1 MTPEIAIVDS
11 NTLSCLGLQ
20 NLLEEIIP
28 TAIIRSFRSFGELM
42 DDTPD
47 MYVHYLISSQ
57 IYFEHTAFFLERKP
71 KTIVLVNGETVPQLS
86 GMPTLN
92 IYQDEQNLAK
102 NILQLRQYGNQYRQ
116 NHGKPAPA
124 RSAGADYQRSHQQG
138 DCRQTEHQPDHRHLT
153 PQEYHREAGYQVRV
167 RADYLCR
174 DARICG
180 SGQNIILQPDTSEA
194 KSFQKNFA
202 PISVL
207 MC

>member
-47 MYVHYLISSQ
+47 MYVHYFISSQ

-124 RSAGADYQRSHQQG
+124 RHSDMAINTAAGHKR
-138 DCRQTEHQPDHRHLT
+138 
-153 PQEYHREAGYQVRV
+153 
-167 RADYLCR
+167 
-174 DARICG
+174 
-180 SGQNIILQPDTSEA
+180 
-194 KSFQKNFA
+194 
-202 PISVL
+202 
-207 MC
+207 

>member
-47 MYVHYLISSQ
+47 MYVHYFISSQ

-102 NILQLRQYGNQYRQ
+102 NILQLRQYGNQTKPRKAGTRQ
-116 NHGKPAPA
+116 TLGYGNKYSRRARPFRPRN

-138 DCRQTEHQPDHRHLT
+138 DCRQAAYWFDHSHLPSQEHH
-153 PQEYHREAGYQVRV
+153 
-167 RADYLCR
+167 
-174 DARICG
+174 
-180 SGQNIILQPDTSEA
+180 GQT
-194 KSFQKNFA
+194 
-202 PISVL
+202 
-207 MC
+207 